1 MGATLDIQVK
11 DLHKSFAEQDVLRG
25 LEMSIPSGQV
35 TAVLGGSGTGKSV
48 FLKHL
53 IGLLK
58 PDQGQIEIDGE
69 NIVDLGER
77 DLMPLRRRFG
87 MIFQGG
93 ALLASLTVIENV
105 AMALIENGLA
115 SRSRAFE
122 IAREKLALVGLE
134 GSEDKFPSALSG
146 GMQKRAAIARAL
158 TTDPEC
164 FLYDEPTA
172 GLDPPRARQIEELIL
187 DVNRKLKATTIV
199 VTHDMHLVESI
210 ADHVFMLVEGRVIF
224 SGTPTQLKNE
234 TNPLVQEFIGQ

>member
-1 MGATLDIQVK
+1 
-11 DLHKSFAEQDVLRG
+11 
-25 LEMSIPSGQV
+25 MSIPSGQV